1 MTDLCRCLVINQSVG
16 QITDGLDEKSA
27 DHQIHPEVNM
37 NAQWPKR
44 ICCMLYIFNCKLNIL
59 TFTVVVFGVHETVLT
74 VLQLSPTSNFKVGF
88 LLFVLSSRSQLS
100 ALIKDT
106 QHTWEY
112 FASKIYNALGAH
124 TLCLYASYSCRSIW
138 QYAFRSNPMT
148 RKLLSPTQTLL
159 FIQDMALQISSPLSS
174 PPPLSSI
181 SPSVSRS
188 DPRAFCMAIHMVLW
202 AILCVCVCMMS
213 VNLFGS
219 ECHFKSLHVTYT
231 HGYTHWPDAKCPTYT
246 TAQLAHWRMADWPLY
261 RLANCFCL
269 QGIFL

>member
-16 QITDGLDEKSA
+16 QITDGLEEKSA

-74 VLQLSPTSNFKVGF
+74 VLQLSPTSNFKGGF

-106 QHTWEY
+106 QHTENILLAKY
-112 FASKIYNALGAH
+112 IMPLGH
-124 TLCLYASYSCRSIW
+124 TLCVSMLHTRVGLFGSMLLDPIPWHGNYLALLKLYCSYRIWHCRYPLLFPLLLPSPQFLLQYLGQTPEHFAW
-138 QYAFRSNPMT
+138 QYT
-148 RKLLSPTQTLL
+148 WCCEQY
-159 FIQDMALQISSPLSS
+159 
-174 PPPLSSI
+174 
-181 SPSVSRS
+181 
-188 DPRAFCMAIHMVLW
+188 
-202 AILCVCVCMMS
+202 CVCVCMMS

-231 HGYTHWPDAKCPTYT
+231 HG
-246 TAQLAHWRMADWPLY
+246 
-261 RLANCFCL
+261 
-269 QGIFL
+269 